1 MAGVAAI
8 MLMAQERDSYSV
20 AGLATAAY
28 LVMGALIGPQIFRL
42 IDTFGQRRVVP
53 AQLAVHVPAFAGMI
67 VSTLTAE
74 ATWPIYLLAAVAG
87 ASQPDAG
94 TLVRTRWAA
103 LLRGD
108 PLLRTAFAWESLLD
122 DAVSVLGPLIGAFVA
137 VRFSPTAA
145 LLLSTAL
152 LIVGIVVLITQRSTE
167 PVPAGRQ
174 VISRARPAILLPGVG
189 ILGGIF
195 VFLGGAI
202 GTLDVVTVAFTDA
215 AGVPDATGA
224 LVAIP
229 AAGSLLV
236 GAAFGAARLRSTPL
250 TQSLVAGSVLA
261 LMMMLL
267 PQLGQVALLALG
279 LFVAGAARAPT
290 LISATMVIEGIV
302 PPTRLSEALAWSQS
316 GLSVGIAVATPVTG
330 LVIDEVGAGPAYWV
344 PATCALAAVLLTAIG
359 CGSLRR
365 LIAVAGPGRPPAIGR
380 E

>member
-1 MAGVAAI
+1 

-20 AGLATAAY
+20 AGLATSAY
-28 LVMGALIGPQIFRL
+28 LAMGALIGPQIFRL

-67 VSTLTAE
+67 VSTLAAE

-108 PLLRTAFAWESLLD
+108 TLLRTAFAWESLLD
-122 DAVSVLGPLIGAFVA
+122 DVVSVLGPLIGAFVA

-195 VFLGGAI
+195 VFVGGAI
-202 GTLDVVTVAFTDA
+202 GTLDVVTVAFTEA
-215 AGVPDATGA
+215 AGVPDAAGA
-224 LVAIP
+224 LIAIS

-250 TQSLVAGSVLA
+250 TQLLVAGSVLA

-279 LFVAGAARAPT
+279 LFVAGAARAPM
-290 LISATMVIEGIV
+290 LISATMVIERIV

-316 GLSVGIAVATPVTG
+316 GLSVGIAVVTPVTG
-330 LVIDEVGAGPAYWV
+330 LVVDEFGAGPAYWV

-359 CGSLRR
+359 WGSLRR
-365 LIAVAGPGRPPAIGR
+365 LITVAGPPPAIGR